1 MVTISSQEFERNTE
15 VWQDRAQLEPVTIC
29 REDGKRLVLIS
40 ADTYRHLRHRAREAL
55 PVGALSDADLDAI
68 R

>member
-1 MVTISSQEFERNTE
+1 MIAR
-15 VWQDRAQLEPVTIC
+15 RY
-29 REDGKRLVLIS
+29 
-40 ADTYRHLRHRAREAL
+40 TYRHLRHRAREAL